1 MSTLKSIWL
10 GQINVGKTS
19 LLTSG
24 CTPNLNKKS
33 YPPTMGIDAMFF
45 MDHDDRLM
53 CWDTSGQERFES
65 VVSMF
70 FKQCQVAVIVYDV
83 NDPPTF
89 DIAVE
94 WHKKLDKSMKVY
106 MVGNK
111 MDLENKMEEGVVEAY
126 CAEHRIEHFKMESSD
141 KEAVRSFMKYI
152 IDYSGVK
159 ALEVSLGQDVQQD
172 CCSVA

>member
-10 GQINVGKTS
+10 GQVNVGKTS
-19 LLTSG
+19 LLTAG
-24 CTPNLNKKS
+24 CTPELSKKT
-33 YPPTMGIDAMFF
+33 YPATMGIDAMFF
-45 MDHDDRLM
+45 MNHDDRLM

-70 FKQCQVAVIVYDV
+70 FKQCQIAVIVYDV

-89 DIAVE
+89 NIAKE
-94 WHKKLDKSMKVY
+94 WHKRLPEGMKVY

-111 MDLENKMEEGVVEAY
+111 MDLENKMEDECVETY

-141 KEAVRSFMKYI
+141 QEAIRAFMQYI
-152 IDYSGVK
+152 VEHSGVK
-159 ALEVSLGQDVQQD
+159 ALEVSSTQDVQQD
-172 CCSVA
+172 CCTVT